1 MSGFFL
7 KKSEKIFCLC
17 FKDVLSLF
25 QQTKKH
31 TIMKKYI
38 ILTKSD
44 WSFVVTAINVKEAEM
59 HGRWVCRHSG
69 EKFTSVR
76 RIK

>member
-1 MSGFFL
+1 
-7 KKSEKIFCLC
+7 
-17 FKDVLSLF
+17 
-25 QQTKKH
+25 
-31 TIMKKYI
+31 MKKYI
-38 ILTKSD
+38 ILTKSH
-44 WSFVVTAINVKEAEM
+44 WSFVVTAINAKEAEM